1 MCVCVWVKC
10 VSGCVAYSIAP
21 LEIRHRLLPPPLDVL
36 FCFFARFL
44 CFFRLPHAT
53 QFHPHRQLHLRL
65 QPDCGGVSC
74 CFVSYSV
81 QSVLGGCVGGCVGS
95 RGQSRRMWNA
105 RIHVHCYLH
114 LLLHLWSAD
123 VAVHWQWIV
132 VVVVVVVALV
142 FEVLEVEAV
151 EMWVWGWRLCMH
163 RSGSGSGS
171 EIDSA
176 HVRMNV
182 QFGHLHAHSARVRRI
197 CSLARSVAHSNL
209 PTDHDTLAHAAHK
222 AEAVAHGV
230 LALGSDGDG
239 KSCPYHIGTH
249 CYSSAGFG
257 LCSSRD
263 TGIVRVIGKS
273 ELSCEQKAQSE
284 S

>member
-1 MCVCVWVKC
+1 M
-10 VSGCVAYSIAP
+10 
-21 LEIRHRLLPPPLDVL
+21 
-36 FCFFARFL
+36 
-44 CFFRLPHAT
+44 
-53 QFHPHRQLHLRL
+53 
-65 QPDCGGVSC
+65 
-74 CFVSYSV
+74 SYSV
-81 QSVLGGCVGGCVGS
+81 QSVLGGFVGGCVGVLVVGR

-132 VVVVVVVALV
+132 VVVVVVALV
-142 FEVLEVEAV
+142 FEVLEVEAVV

-163 RSGSGSGS
+163 RSGSGS
-171 EIDSA
+171 EIDSS
-176 HVRMNV
+176 HVHMNV

-209 PTDHDTLAHAAHK
+209 PRDHDTLAHAAHM

-263 TGIVRVIGKS
+263 TGIVRVLDKS
-273 ELSCEQKAQSE
+273 ELSCEQKAQRVRVEIKYKLKINHKTKKTE
-284 S
+284 SK

>member
-1 MCVCVWVKC
+1 M
-10 VSGCVAYSIAP
+10 
-21 LEIRHRLLPPPLDVL
+21 
-36 FCFFARFL
+36 
-44 CFFRLPHAT
+44 
-53 QFHPHRQLHLRL
+53 
-65 QPDCGGVSC
+65 
-74 CFVSYSV
+74 SYSV
-81 QSVLGGCVGGCVGS
+81 QSVLGGFVGSCVGS

-163 RSGSGSGS
+163 RSGSGS

-209 PTDHDTLAHAAHK
+209 PTDHDTLAHAAHM

-239 KSCPYHIGTH
+239 KSYPYHIGTH

-263 TGIVRVIGKS
+263 TGIVRIIGKS
-273 ELSCEQKAQSE
+273 ELSCEQKAQRVRVEIKNKLKINHKTKKQKQKVNEKKIQNMQSKTKQRRQRRE
-284 S
+284 GGNLNENFINLK